1 MNKLKYTGFAEETPV
16 KVINGLRGG
25 MKIYKGNI
33 LTYSVINENEGK
45 VSIFGCYAQL
55 IKMEENKNA

>member
-1 MNKLKYTGFAEETPV
+1 MNKLEYAELENVTPV

-33 LTYSVINENEGK
+33 LTYSVINENEGGEVYSDVGGYVK
-45 VSIFGCYAQL
+45 KSIEG
-55 IKMEENKNA
+55 